1 MSDKLH
7 LSISPHIHS
16 KKTVQGIMLDVVI
29 ALLLP
34 AIAGVIIF
42 GERALLVI
50 SVCVF
55 SCVMGE
61 FLFNAISKKKQ
72 TITDLSA
79 VVTGLILGMNLPCTV
94 PIWQAVIGSL
104 FAIIIVKC
112 FFGGLGCN
120 VVNPAATARVFMII
134 SFTSLAKNAFP
145 KGVDAIS
152 GATPLTQIA
161 SGETP
166 SLTKLLLGN
175 YGGTIGETCAIAILL
190 GGLYLIIRRV
200 ITVHIPLS
208 YIGSTFVLYLL
219 LENFNI
225 TLATAAIL
233 SGGLLFGA
241 IFMATDY
248 VTSPATPLGKVV
260 YGVLAGF
267 ITVLIRKWG
276 AYPEGVSFAILILNI
291 LNPYI
296 EKLTARRVFGGT
308 KHEN

>member
-55 SCVMGE
+55 SCLMSE

-104 FAIIIVKC
+104 FAIIVVKC

-145 KGVDAIS
+145 KGVDAVS

-208 YIGSTFVLYLL
+208 YIGTTFVLYLL